1 MIASRHLMGDEC
13 PSTLGVSKTGE
24 VRYVNRIILVVLIR
38 LDDIGRQIISHA
50 NKYFGIFRC
59 KRLLIS
65 ELSPNDTH
73 LW

>member
-1 MIASRHLMGDEC
+1 MIASV
-13 PSTLGVSKTGE
+13 TLWVINALQPYVFQKTGE
-24 VRYVNRIILVVLIR
+24 VRYVNRIILVVVIR